1 MKRVFLCLA
10 LGAAFVGFARSMPAW
25 AEADGPKWG
34 VIDME
39 RVAVEYQEM
48 QRLNQEFQDFQR
60 NQEIELQEKH
70 TTRLLTDAERQEFV
84 DLSAMGAP
92 TEARTQRLKELR
104 ELSDEREQRLLELG
118 KKDECTEEETA
129 ERQELEARYEARVTA
144 LAALQAEM
152 KASRVGKYEELSK
165 LVADGVDN
173 AIKAAAEEQ
182 KLALVLRKDSVMY
195 GGVDITEAVLA
206 KLNAKSEK

>member
-129 ERQELEARYEARVTA
+129 ERQELEARYEARMA
-144 LAALQAEM
+144 ELAALQAEM
-152 KASRVGKYEELSK
+152 KASRVAKYEDLSK

>member
-1 MKRVFLCLA
+1 M
-10 LGAAFVGFARSMPAW
+10 
-25 AEADGPKWG
+25 
-34 VIDME
+34 
-39 RVAVEYQEM
+39 
-48 QRLNQEFQDFQR
+48 
-60 NQEIELQEKH
+60 
-70 TTRLLTDAERQEFV
+70 LTDAERQEFV

-129 ERQELEARYEARVTA
+129 ERQELEARYEARMA
-144 LAALQAEM
+144 ELAALQAEM

>member
-1 MKRVFLCLA
+1 MKRVLLCLA

-25 AEADGPKWG
+25 AEADRPKWG

-60 NQEIELQEKH
+60 NQEIELQEQH
-70 TTRLLTDAERQEFV
+70 TTRLLTDAERQEFA

-92 TEARTQRLKELR
+92 TEARTERLKELGG
-104 ELSDEREQRLLELG
+104 LSDEREQRLLELG
-118 KKDECTEEETA
+118 KKDECTEEEAA
-129 ERQELEARYEARVTA
+129 ERQELEARYEARMAELV
-144 LAALQAEM
+144 ALQAEM
-152 KASRVGKYEELSK
+152 KAGRVGKYEELSK
-165 LVADGVDN
+165 LVADSVDN

>member
-10 LGAAFVGFARSMPAW
+10 LGAAFVGFAASMPAL

-39 RVAVEYQEM
+39 RVAAEYQEM
-48 QRLNQEFQDFQR
+48 QRLNQEFQSFQR
-60 NQEIELQEKH
+60 NQELQLQQNH
-70 TTRLLTDAERQEFV
+70 TTRLLTDAEREEFV
-84 DLSAMGAP
+84 DLSSMGAP

-104 ELSDEREQRLLELG
+104 GLSDEREQRLLELS
-118 KKDECTEEETA
+118 KNDECTEEEAA
-129 ERQELEARYEARVTA
+129 ERKELDARYEARMA
-144 LAALQAEM
+144 ELAALQAEM
-152 KASRVGKYEELSK
+152 KGSRVAKYEKLSK
-165 LVADGVDN
+165 LVADSVDN

-195 GGVDITEAVLA
+195 GGVDITDAVVG
-206 KLNAKSEK
+206 KLNAKSDS

>member
-10 LGAAFVGFARSMPAW
+10 LGAAFVGFASSMPAL

-34 VIDME
+34 VIDMG
-39 RVAVEYQEM
+39 RVAIEYREM
-48 QRLNQEFQDFQR
+48 QTLNQRFQDFQR
-60 NQEIELQEKH
+60 NQEIELQEAH
-70 TTRLLTDAERQEFV
+70 TTRLLTDGERQEFT

-104 ELSDEREQRLLELG
+104 ELSDEREQRLLELR
-118 KKDECTEEETA
+118 KKDECTEEEAA
-129 ERQELEARYEARVTA
+129 EWQELEARHEARMTE
-144 LAALQAEM
+144 LAVLQAEM
-152 KASRVGKYEELSK
+152 KASRVAKYEELSK
-165 LVADGVDN
+165 LVADSVDN
-173 AIKAAAEEQ
+173 AIKVVTGKQ

-206 KLNAKSEK
+206 KLNAKSEE

>member
-10 LGAAFVGFARSMPAW
+10 LGAAFVGSATSMPAW

-39 RVAVEYQEM
+39 RVATEYQEM
-48 QRLNQEFQDFQR
+48 QRLNQEFQGFQR
-60 NQEIELQEKH
+60 NQELQLQEKH
-70 TTRLLTDAERQEFV
+70 TTRLLTDAEREEFV
-84 DLSAMGAP
+84 DLSSMGAP

-104 ELSDEREQRLLELG
+104 GLSDEREQRLLELS
-118 KKDECTEEETA
+118 KNDECTEEEAA
-129 ERQELEARYEARVTA
+129 ERKELDARYEARMA
-144 LAALQAEM
+144 ELAALQAEM
-152 KASRVGKYEELSK
+152 KASRVTKYEELSK
-165 LVADGVDN
+165 LVADSVDN

-195 GGVDITEAVLA
+195 GGVDITEAVLG
-206 KLNAKSEK
+206 KLNAKSDS

>member
-10 LGAAFVGFARSMPAW
+10 LGAAFVGFATSMPAW

-39 RVAVEYQEM
+39 RVAIEYQEM
-48 QRLNQEFQDFQR
+48 QRLNQEFQGFQR
-60 NQEIELQEKH
+60 TQETELQEKH
-70 TTRLLTDAERQEFV
+70 TTRLLTDAERQEFM
-84 DLSAMGAP
+84 DLLAMGAP
-92 TEARTQRLKELR
+92 TEARTQRLSELR
-104 ELSDEREQRLLELG
+104 DLSDEREQRLLELG
-118 KKDECTEEETA
+118 KKDECTEEEAA
-129 ERQELEARYEARVTA
+129 ERQELETRYEARMA
-144 LAALQAEM
+144 ELAALQVEM
-152 KASRVGKYEELSK
+152 KASRVAKYEELSE
-165 LVADGVDN
+165 LVADSVDN
-173 AIKAAAEEQ
+173 AIKAAVEEQ

>member
-10 LGAAFVGFARSMPAW
+10 LGAAFVGFASSMPAL

-39 RVAVEYQEM
+39 RVAIEYQEM

-60 NQEIELQEKH
+60 NQEIELQERH
-70 TTRLLTDAERQEFV
+70 TTRLLTDAERQEFA

-92 TEARTQRLKELR
+92 TDARTQRLKELR
-104 ELSDEREQRLLELG
+104 EFSDKREQRLLELRN
-118 KKDECTEEETA
+118 KDECTEEEAA
-129 ERQELEARYEARVTA
+129 ERQELEARYDARMGE

-152 KASRVGKYEELSK
+152 KASRVAKYEDLSK
-165 LVADGVDN
+165 LVAGGVDN